1 MSLIY
6 GINPVCEAIDAE
18 KTINKIYFQK
28 GNSEVYDIIKKAR
41 NKRII
46 AVEADKRKLDQ
57 MITEEGEKIKNSQ
70 GIVASVTE
78 YNYFEV
84 NDIIDYAKSK
94 NEAPFV
100 IILDKIEDPH
110 NLGAII
116 RTAECMGVHGIII
129 QKRNAC
135 QITDTVEKVAVGA
148 CSYVK
153 VARVTNITETIKY
166 LKEQGLW
173 IYGLDMEG
181 ASNIYDEKLEGAIG
195 IVVGNEGD
203 GISRLVKDN
212 CDVML
217 KIPMTGKINSLNASV
232 STAISIYE
240 VIRQKN
246 KNSTN

>member
-6 GINPVCEAIDAE
+6 GKNPVVEAINSG
-18 KTINKIYFQK
+18 KTINKIYVAK
-28 GNSEVYDIIKKAR
+28 GSKDTYDVIKLAKD
-41 NKRII
+41 NRIVV
-46 AVEADKRKLDQ
+46 VESDKKKLDK
-57 MITEEGEKIKNSQ
+57 MVEFKNSQ
-70 GIVASVTE
+70 GIVASVTDYE
-78 YNYFEV
+78 YFDV
-84 NDIIDYAKSK
+84 DDILK
-94 NEAPFV
+94 EAEERGEPPFV

-116 RTAECMGVHGIII
+116 RTVECLGAHGVII

-135 QITDTVEKVAVGA
+135 QVTDTVEKTAAGA
-148 CSYVK
+148 TSFVK

-166 LKEQGLW
+166 LKDKGLW

-181 ASNIYDEKLEGAIG
+181 ASEVYDTKFDGPIG

-203 GISRLVKDN
+203 GISRLVKEN
-212 CDVML
+212 CDFMV

-240 VIRQKN
+240 VVRQKN
-246 KNSTN
+246 KQ

>member
-6 GINPVCEAIDAE
+6 GKNPVVEAINSG
-18 KTINKIYFQK
+18 KTINKIYVAK
-28 GNSEVYDIIKKAR
+28 GSKDTYDVIKLAKD
-41 NKRII
+41 NRIVV
-46 AVEADKRKLDQ
+46 VESDKKKLDK
-57 MITEEGEKIKNSQ
+57 MVEFKNSQ
-70 GIVASVTE
+70 GIVASVTDYE
-78 YNYFEV
+78 YFDV
-84 NDIIDYAKSK
+84 DDILKEAEER
-94 NEAPFV
+94 NEPPFV

-116 RTAECMGVHGIII
+116 RTVECLGAHGVII

-135 QITDTVEKVAVGA
+135 QVTDTVEKTAAGA
-148 CSYVK
+148 TSFVK

-166 LKEQGLW
+166 LKDKGLW

-181 ASNIYDEKLEGAIG
+181 ASEVYDTKFDGPIG

-203 GISRLVKDN
+203 GISRLVKEN
-212 CDVML
+212 CDFMV

-240 VIRQKN
+240 VVRQKN
-246 KNSTN
+246 KQ

>member
-6 GINPVCEAIDAE
+6 GKNPVVEAINSG
-18 KTINKIYFQK
+18 KTINKIYVAK
-28 GNSEVYDIIKKAR
+28 GIKDIYDVIKLAKD
-41 NKRII
+41 NRIVV
-46 AVEADKRKLDQ
+46 VESDKKKLDK
-57 MITEEGEKIKNSQ
+57 MVEFKNSQ
-70 GIVASVTE
+70 GIVASVTDYE
-78 YNYFEV
+78 YFDV
-84 NDIIDYAKSK
+84 DDILK
-94 NEAPFV
+94 EAEERGEPPFV

-116 RTAECMGVHGIII
+116 RTVECLGAHGVII

-135 QITDTVEKVAVGA
+135 QVTDTVEKTAAGA
-148 CSYVK
+148 TSFVK

-166 LKEQGLW
+166 LKDKGLW

-181 ASNIYDEKLEGAIG
+181 ASEVYDTKFDGPIG

-203 GISRLVKDN
+203 GISRLVKEN
-212 CDVML
+212 CDFMV

-240 VIRQKN
+240 VVRQKN
-246 KNSTN
+246 KQ